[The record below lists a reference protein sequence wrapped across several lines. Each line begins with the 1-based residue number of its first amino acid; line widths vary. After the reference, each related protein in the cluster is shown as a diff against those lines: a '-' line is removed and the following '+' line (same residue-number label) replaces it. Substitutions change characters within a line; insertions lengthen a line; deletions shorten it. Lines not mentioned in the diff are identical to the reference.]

1 MHNLFFCYFIVRM
14 VNILVPT
21 DFSPLSKFA
30 LKYAIKIANTL
41 GGNITVLHV
50 ITMTQA
56 FRMSMLDKIR
66 STENSLEDS
75 PVQGLEKL
83 IKTLSEQYKSS
94 RAIKYHVVRGRYFP
108 STLLREARRLRSGLV
123 VMGTRGA
130 SGLTKAVLGSN
141 TNSVIEVSH
150 VPVLA
155 VPEKAEFKGFRNVVY
170 ASDLRNLEE
179 ELTVLIRYVEKF
191 GSTIHLIHIVPPG
204 DEVDVVEAKIESVL
218 KKFPYRNIVT
228 LVLVDNDVD
237 SALDQY
243 VQVSKA
249 DVLAMFTHE
258 LSFFEKVFDRS
269 MTRKMAFHSRIPLL
283 AFRQQTR
290 ERGL

>member
-1 MHNLFFCYFIVRM
+1 M

-41 GGNITVLHV
+41 GGNITVLH
-50 ITMTQA
+50 IMTMTRA
-56 FRMSMLDKIR
+56 LRFTMMERVLPA
-66 STENSLEDS
+66 NSDVLKSAERELET
-75 PVQGLEKL
+75 L

-94 RAIKYHVVRGRYFP
+94 KTIKYHVVRGAYFP
-108 STLLREARRLRSGLV
+108 STLLREARKLRSGLI

-130 SGLTKAVLGSN
+130 TGLTRAVLGSN

-170 ASDLRNLEE
+170 ASDLSNLEE
-179 ELTVLIRYVEKF
+179 EMEILIRYIEKF
-191 GSTIHLIHIVPPG
+191 ESTIHLVHIIPPG
-204 DEVDVVEAKIESVL
+204 GQIDVVEKEIEAVL
-218 KKFPYRNIVT
+218 RKFDYKDIIT
-228 LVLVDNDVD
+228 LVLVNDDLD

-243 VQVSKA
+243 VQVSRA

-269 MTRKMAFHSRIPLL
+269 TTRKMAFHSRIPLL
-283 AFRQQTR
+283 AFRQTQPD
-290 ERGL
+290 RGL

>member
-1 MHNLFFCYFIVRM
+1 M

-21 DFSPLSKFA
+21 DFSQLSKSA
-30 LKYAIKIANTL
+30 LKYAIKIANRL

-50 ITMTQA
+50 MTRTRA
-56 FRMSMLDKIR
+56 LRISMIEKIR
-66 STENSLEDS
+66 SLDHDLIESAEAELETM
-75 PVQGLEKL
+75 
-83 IKTLSEQYKSS
+83 IKTMSEQYKVKTP
-94 RAIKYHVVRGRYFP
+94 IKFEVVRGSYFP
-108 STLLREARRLRSGLV
+108 STLLREARRLHSGLI

-130 SGLTKAVLGSN
+130 SGLTKAMMGSN

-155 VPEKAEFKGFRNVVY
+155 VPEKADFKGFRNIVY

-179 ELTVLIRYVEKF
+179 ELLILIRYIEKF

-204 DEVDVVEAKIESVL
+204 DEVDVIEGKIDSIL
-218 KKFPYRNIVT
+218 KRFPYKNIVT

-243 VQVSKA
+243 VEVSRA

-258 LSFFEKVFDRS
+258 ISFFEKVFDKS
-269 MTRKMAFHSRIPLL
+269 MTRRMAFHSRIPLL
-283 AFRQQTR
+283 AFRQTKSD
-290 ERGL
+290 RGL

>member
-1 MHNLFFCYFIVRM
+1 M

-21 DFSPLSKFA
+21 DFSQLSKSA
-30 LKYAIKIANTL
+30 LKYAIKIANRL

-50 ITMTQA
+50 MTRTRA
-56 FRMSMLDKIR
+56 LRISMIEKIR
-66 STENSLEDS
+66 SLDHDLIESAEAELETM
-75 PVQGLEKL
+75 
-83 IKTLSEQYKSS
+83 IKTMSEQYKVKTP
-94 RAIKYHVVRGRYFP
+94 IKFEVVRGSYFP
-108 STLLREARRLRSGLV
+108 STLLREARRLHSGLI

-130 SGLTKAVLGSN
+130 SGLTKAMMGSN

-155 VPEKAEFKGFRNVVY
+155 VPEKADFKGFRNIVY

-179 ELTVLIRYVEKF
+179 ELVILIRYIEKF

-204 DEVDVVEAKIESVL
+204 DEVDVIEGKIDSIL
-218 KKFPYRNIVT
+218 KRFPYKNIVT

-243 VQVSKA
+243 VEVSRA

-258 LSFFEKVFDRS
+258 ISFFEKVFDKS
-269 MTRKMAFHSRIPLL
+269 MTRRMAFHSRIPLL
-283 AFRQQTR
+283 AFRQTKSD
-290 ERGL
+290 RGL

>member
-1 MHNLFFCYFIVRM
+1 M

-21 DFSPLSKFA
+21 DFSQLSKSA
-30 LKYAIKIANTL
+30 LKYAIKIANRL

-50 ITMTQA
+50 MTMTRA
-56 FRMSMLDKIR
+56 LRISMVEKIR
-66 STENSLEDS
+66 SFDHDLIESAEAELETM
-75 PVQGLEKL
+75 
-83 IKTLSEQYKSS
+83 IKTMSEQYKV
-94 RAIKYHVVRGRYFP
+94 KTPMKFEVVRGSYFP
-108 STLLREARRLRSGLV
+108 STLLREARRLHSGLI

-130 SGLTKAVLGSN
+130 SGLTKAVMGSN

-155 VPEKAEFKGFRNVVY
+155 VPEKADFKGFRNVVY

-179 ELTVLIRYVEKF
+179 ELVILIRYIEKF

-204 DEVDVVEAKIESVL
+204 DEVDVIEGKIDSVL
-218 KKFPYRNIVT
+218 KKFPYKNIVT

-243 VQVSKA
+243 VEVSRA

-258 LSFFEKVFDRS
+258 ISFFEKVFDKS
-269 MTRKMAFHSRIPLL
+269 MTRRMAFHSRIPLL
-283 AFRQQTR
+283 AFRQTKSD
-290 ERGL
+290 RGL

>member
-1 MHNLFFCYFIVRM
+1 M

-21 DFSPLSKFA
+21 DFSQLSKSA
-30 LKYAIKIANTL
+30 VKYAIKIANRL

-50 ITMTQA
+50 MTMTRA
-56 FRMSMLDKIR
+56 LRISMIEKIR
-66 STENSLEDS
+66 SLDHDLIESAGSELETM
-75 PVQGLEKL
+75 
-83 IKTLSEQYKSS
+83 IKTMSEQYKVKTP
-94 RAIKYHVVRGRYFP
+94 IKFEVVRGSYFP
-108 STLLREARRLRSGLV
+108 STLLREARRLHSGLI

-130 SGLTKAVLGSN
+130 SGLTKAVMGSN

-155 VPEKAEFKGFRNVVY
+155 VPEKADFKGFRNVVY

-179 ELTVLIRYVEKF
+179 ELVILIRYIEKF

-204 DEVDVVEAKIESVL
+204 DEVDIIEAKIDSIL
-218 KKFPYRNIVT
+218 KKFPYKNIVT

-243 VQVSKA
+243 VEVSRA

-258 LSFFEKVFDRS
+258 ISFFEKVFDKS
-269 MTRKMAFHSRIPLL
+269 MTRRMAFHSRIPLL
-283 AFRQQTR
+283 AFRQTKSD
-290 ERGL
+290 RGL

>member
-1 MHNLFFCYFIVRM
+1 M

-21 DFSPLSKFA
+21 DFSQLSKSA
-30 LKYAIKIANTL
+30 LKYAIKIANRL

-50 ITMTQA
+50 MTMTRA
-56 FRMSMLDKIR
+56 LRISMIEKIR
-66 STENSLEDS
+66 SLDHDLIESAEAELETM
-75 PVQGLEKL
+75 
-83 IKTLSEQYKSS
+83 IKTMSEQYKVKT
-94 RAIKYHVVRGRYFP
+94 AIKFEVVRGSYFP
-108 STLLREARRLRSGLV
+108 STLLREARRLHSGLI

-130 SGLTKAVLGSN
+130 SGLTKAVLGSS

-155 VPEKAEFKGFRNVVY
+155 VPEKADFKGFRNVVY

-179 ELTVLIRYVEKF
+179 ELEILIRYIEKF

-204 DEVDVVEAKIESVL
+204 DEVDVIEAKVDSIL
-218 KKFPYRNIVT
+218 RKFPYKNIVT

-243 VQVSKA
+243 VEVSRA

-258 LSFFEKVFDRS
+258 ISFFEKVFDKS
-269 MTRKMAFHSRIPLL
+269 MTRRMAFHSRIPLL
-283 AFRQQTR
+283 AFRQTKSD
-290 ERGL
+290 RGL

>member
-1 MHNLFFCYFIVRM
+1 M

-21 DFSPLSKFA
+21 DFSQLSKSA
-30 LKYAIKIANTL
+30 LKYAIKISNKL
-41 GGNITVLHV
+41 GGNVTVLHV
-50 ITMTQA
+50 MTMTRA
-56 FRMSMLDKIR
+56 LRISMFEKFRSLDHDVV
-66 STENSLEDS
+66 DS
-75 PVQGLEKL
+75 AEAELEKM
-83 IKTLSEQYKSS
+83 IRTLSEQYKSS
-94 RAIKYHVVRGRYFP
+94 VPVKYQVVRGAYFP

-130 SGLTKAVLGSN
+130 SGIAKAVMGSN

-179 ELTVLIRYVEKF
+179 ELQILTRYIERF
-191 GSTIHLIHIVPPG
+191 GSTIHLLHIVPPG
-204 DEVDVVEAKIESVL
+204 DQVDVIEAKIESVL
-218 KKFPYRNIVT
+218 KRFSYKNIIT
-228 LVLVDNDVD
+228 LVLVDNDID

-243 VQVSKA
+243 VEVSKA

-258 LSFFEKVFDRS
+258 IGFFEKVFDQS
-269 MTRKMAFHSRIPLL
+269 MTRKMAFHSRVPLL
-283 AFRQQTR
+283 AFKQTQS

>member
-1 MHNLFFCYFIVRM
+1 M

-41 GGNITVLHV
+41 GGNITVLH
-50 ITMTQA
+50 IMTMTRA
-56 FRMSMLDKIR
+56 LRFTMMERVLPA
-66 STENSLEDS
+66 NSDVLKSAERELET
-75 PVQGLEKL
+75 L

-94 RAIKYHVVRGRYFP
+94 KTIKYHVVRGAYFP
-108 STLLREARRLRSGLV
+108 STLLREARKLRSGLI

-130 SGLTKAVLGSN
+130 TGLTRAVLGSN

-170 ASDLRNLEE
+170 ASDLSNLEE
-179 ELTVLIRYVEKF
+179 EMEILIRYIEKF
-191 GSTIHLIHIVPPG
+191 ESTIHLVHIIPPG
-204 DEVDVVEAKIESVL
+204 GQIDVVEKEIEAVL
-218 KKFPYRNIVT
+218 RKFDYKDIIT
-228 LVLVDNDVD
+228 LVLVNDDLD

-269 MTRKMAFHSRIPLL
+269 TTRKMAFHSRIPLL
-283 AFRQQTR
+283 AFRQTQPD
-290 ERGL
+290 RGL